1 MAQRIECMTP
11 ATPRPTHRDG
21 FAIPP
26 TSSDAFP
33 GAARM
38 SARPLTSGTWVAK
51 TNRSPRG
58 RRLPTHSLAPQ
69 IVADPW
75 SAHRSRVGPARV
87 FRMLGYLALAASA
100 AAAVAFVAVSNLSLQ
115 GATGATEQADNLNSF
130 GSRFVEHSANPQ
142 DPSGLTPRGSKA
154 RDLLALADAWPAT
167 PVTTALAE
175 PTPAANLA
183 ARDPAEP
190 NAANI
195 AGPGPALPTPKAT
208 TLDSE
213 SEEAATLV
221 KRGQQ
226 LAAAGDI
233 AAARLVLRHVAEAHN
248 ARAALALGATYDP
261 NVLKTL
267 GIHGIAPDIPA
278 ARSWYEK
285 AKEYGSAEALQRLEK
300 LGE

>member
-1 MAQRIECMTP
+1 
-11 ATPRPTHRDG
+11 
-21 FAIPP
+21 
-26 TSSDAFP
+26 
-33 GAARM
+33 
-38 SARPLTSGTWVAK
+38 
-51 TNRSPRG
+51 
-58 RRLPTHSLAPQ
+58 
-69 IVADPW
+69 
-75 SAHRSRVGPARV
+75 V

-175 PTPAANLA
+175 PTQAANLA